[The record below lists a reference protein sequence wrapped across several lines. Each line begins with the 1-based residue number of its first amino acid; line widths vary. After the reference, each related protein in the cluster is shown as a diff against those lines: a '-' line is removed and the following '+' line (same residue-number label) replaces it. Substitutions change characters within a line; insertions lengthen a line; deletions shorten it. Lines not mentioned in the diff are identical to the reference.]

1 MAGTLGRAVAGGMT
15 RSDHRQGGDI
25 GLAGAAYQ
33 PPHYAVAVHVRPDDP
48 TAPDVTALLDEH
60 LADMHDTSPPESV
73 HALGHA
79 ALADSTITFVTARE
93 DGELLGCGALKQL
106 TADHAEIKSMRTAG
120 AARGRGVATAV
131 LGWLLAD
138 ARDRGLARVSLE
150 TGTQDYFAAAHRLY
164 LRHGF
169 VDCEPF
175 GDYVLDPNSRFLTL
189 ALD

>member
-1 MAGTLGRAVAGGMT
+1 VE
-15 RSDHRQGGDI
+15 
-25 GLAGAAYQ
+25 
-33 PPHYAVAVHVRPDDP
+33 VRRDDP
-48 TAPDVTALLDEH
+48 LAPDVTALLDEH

-93 DGELLGCGALKQL
+93 SGVLLGCGALLQL
-106 TADHAEIKSMRTAG
+106 SADHGEIKSMRTSD
-120 AARGRGVATAV
+120 AARGRGVAAAV
-131 LGWLLAD
+131 LEWLLAE

-164 LRHGF
+164 LRAGF
-169 VDCEPF
+169 VDCGPF
-175 GDYVLDPNSRFLTL
+175 GDYTLDPNSRYMTL